1 MGWDELGGRVTDM
14 SFIFIS
20 FILLSVLFVFIF
32 ITDRMT
38 AACHKLSGTSHC
50 LVSAGK
56 KLQRLT
62 SGVQGTCVL
71 SAVPSARCTC

>member
-1 MGWDELGGRVTDM
+1 MDWEAG
-14 SFIFIS
+14 SQ
-20 FILLSVLFVFIF
+20 ILVLFLLVSFCYQFYSFSFF

-56 KLQRLT
+56 KLQCLT
-62 SGVQGTCVL
+62 SGVQATCVL
-71 SAVPSARCTC
+71 SAVPRARCTF